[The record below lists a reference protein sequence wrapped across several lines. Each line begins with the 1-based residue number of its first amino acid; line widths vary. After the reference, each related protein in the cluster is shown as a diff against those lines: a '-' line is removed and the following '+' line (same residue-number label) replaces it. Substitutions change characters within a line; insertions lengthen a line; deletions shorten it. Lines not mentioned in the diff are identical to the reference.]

1 MANDNPQSRP
11 PEGSASSRSAPV
23 TRDLRDS
30 DREDR
35 IWPWFA
41 LPSWGLSLVL
51 HVGAFYGL
59 TLVWQESTPKSATA
73 GDDRI
78 VMIYSQSGHGE
89 PLAANAESPS
99 ESSEPNTTAAQTPV
113 EPLEE
118 VAKTLDQPPVPLE
131 LPDVPSQR
139 IGPGPQLPMGL
150 SGAELT
156 LPEVSRPTAS
166 KPGKTDSAGG
176 SVTGGEAVPFF
187 GARAVG
193 KKFAY
198 VLDASGSMVD
208 AIDVAKAELLASLQQ
223 LQPPQEFQIV
233 FYTLHPDPIPI
244 RGGGG
249 LLLAT
254 EANRAI
260 ARQFIRMR
268 QPDSGTEH
276 LAALRLAL
284 SWKPDVLFFLTDA
297 EEPRLRQADLDK
309 VRGWNRSQC
318 QIHAIEFGRGA
329 DLGGDNFL
337 KKIARQNHGSY
348 SYRDI
353 TKFERRRD

>member
-1 MANDNPQSRP
+1 MPGPD
-11 PEGSASSRSAPV
+11 
-23 TRDLRDS
+23 
-30 DREDR
+30 DR
-35 IWPWFA
+35 IWPWFV
-41 LPSWGLSLVL
+41 LPSWSLSLVL
-51 HVGAFYGL
+51 HLGALYGL
-59 TLVWQESTPKSATA
+59 GLVWQESAPKSATA
-73 GDDRI
+73 GDDRV
-78 VMIYSQSGHGE
+78 VMIYSQNGHD
-89 PLAANAESPS
+89 NPS
-99 ESSEPNTTAAQTPV
+99 AKPVGDSSEPSEPATTNAAQPPAD
-113 EPLEE
+113 PLQDPPT
-118 VAKTLDQPPVPLE
+118 ALDDLPVPLE
-131 LPDVPSQR
+131 LPEAGTRR
-139 IGPGPQLPMGL
+139 IGPGPRLPTGL
-150 SGAELT
+150 SGVDLT
-156 LPEVSRPTAS
+156 LPDVSRPSVSSSGGPTV
-166 KPGKTDSAGG
+166 PGGG
-176 SVTGGEAVPFF
+176 IGGDAVPFF

-233 FYTLHPDPIPI
+233 FYTLHPDPIPVPG
-244 RGGGG
+244 RGG

-297 EEPRLRQADLDK
+297 EDPRLRQADLDK
-309 VRGWNRSQC
+309 VRSWNRSQC

-353 TKFERRRD
+353 TKFQRRN